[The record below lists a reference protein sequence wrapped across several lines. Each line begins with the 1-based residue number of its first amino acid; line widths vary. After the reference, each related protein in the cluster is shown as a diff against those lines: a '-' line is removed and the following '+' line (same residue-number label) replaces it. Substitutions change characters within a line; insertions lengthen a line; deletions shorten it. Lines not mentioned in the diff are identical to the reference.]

1 MARRATP
8 HPPWGRTARL
18 LAAGELPVLVLA
30 WVLAVVLGPDP
41 NPDPNPHP
49 ERFTARIST
58 CDVRAA
64 GGAAISY
71 TLANGDRTGHGYKVE
86 LTVTTAGSVLG
97 AGTSLVPWVDAGATV
112 SGRALVPLQGDAAG
126 AACQARGVVFDGQTG
141 HRH

>member
-1 MARRATP
+1 MPSGNVAGRRTS
-8 HPPWGRTARL
+8 WGRTARL
-18 LAAGELPVLVLA
+18 LAIGELPVLVLA
-30 WVLAVVLGPDP
+30 GLLAAVPGPEP
-41 NPDPNPHP
+41 TPHP
-49 ERFTARIST
+49 ERLTARIST

-71 TLANGDRTGHGYKVE
+71 TLANGDRSGHGYKVE

-112 SGRALVPLQGDAAG
+112 TGRALVPLQGDASG
-126 AACQARGVVFDGQTG
+126 ATCHARGVVFDGQTG